1 MVKTPKTEITTPKQ
15 EKKNRHLTTKLIA
28 VVVVA
33 AAGYGVWKNPQVLA
47 QIRKMWSSWHTD
59 EYQQQISSLENKIKD
74 LESRLNYVAE
84 MQNNNQDYS
93 EMQEKV
99 AAIEKTNLNVID
111 SKADV
116 KTVLGL
122 IMRTD
127 KLEEKV
133 DTMAKVTDEGALIL
147 TATMLV
153 KDAAERGGQFEYE
166 AEVLQQIAQ
175 SDIKFKEP
183 IAQIVK
189 LAPEGIIAPADLQKE
204 FGKIYAQMLKAQKA
218 EFEKS
223 WKDRLNSK
231 LSEIVQIKRVKEDAP
246 QFTADS
252 GLEKIKQ
259 LTADENFKA
268 VLRELNSKSNAE
280 LMQNENLQ
288 KWQQQVQNYLD
299 FNQAVTKISASSM
312 ALMKV
317 NFIRNTTQKK

>member
-1 MVKTPKTEITTPKQ
+1 MVKTKETEITTPKQ
-15 EKKNRHLTTKLIA
+15 EKKNRHLTAKLIA

-259 LTADENFKA
+259 LTSDENFKA
-268 VLRELNSKSNAE
+268 VLRELNRKSNAE